1 MFVEKLKDNQA
12 EDVCYLKKSLRRKL
26 MTHLTG
32 FNYTEVNKHYVVY
45 PETLEIED
53 LIHKHV
59 QLQKEFDAVIKCN
72 EEEKVLLK
80 SVDILRKEVTTILN
94 EIPWPPQASHLTV
107 ESSKIPERLNYFLQK
122 LFGGKYTDIDS
133 PRVSRLKLSFPE
145 DLIYAMTHGTI
156 KSLKSI
162 LFPYTIKSLTN
173 NSELI
178 NITHKY
184 GDGISHTI
192 LEELDTEYALLQLN
206 RHEETGGVVLPTSD
220 CSGGHH

>member
-1 MFVEKLKDNQA
+1 
-12 EDVCYLKKSLRRKL
+12 

-122 LFGGKYTDIDS
+122 LFSRKYTDIDS
-133 PRVSRLKLSFPE
+133 PRVSRLKLSFPQ

-156 KSLKSI
+156 KYLKSI
-162 LFPYTIKSLTN
+162 LFPYAIKSLTN